1 MHTYILASET
11 CRRLHSNIVI
21 ITIHPTSVIMKSIHP
36 ITNHASRPDDDE
48 VHVVTVDI
56 GANNR
61 AFYTNMY
68 MLKLKR
74 TYLLLLTMALLM
86 EKIL

>member
-1 MHTYILASET
+1 MHTHILASET

-36 ITNHASRPDDDE
+36 ITNPASRPDDDE

-61 AFYTNMY
+61 AFYTYYIYMY

-74 TYLLLLTMALLM
+74 TYLLLLTMAL
-86 EKIL
+86 I